1 MVVSDD
7 LRRAV
12 VGFYQVLSRPAAP
25 RNRLRLRELD
35 PKAPYRISA
44 WPAGGEGAAI
54 ANAGLRGGDDL
65 MNAGLQLDPPRAYGA
80 TRGDF
85 WARLFVLQA
94 EA

>member
-7 LRRAV
+7 LQRAV

-35 PKAPYRISA
+35 PKALYRISA

-65 MNAGLQLDPPRAYGA
+65 MNAGLQLDPPRSYGA